1 LTTGIQVMLAATS
14 AAPDSDRNL
23 HGGGGGSAA
32 NGASGFRFV
41 GMISRLPQPSLNI
54 EPMKML

>member
-1 LTTGIQVMLAATS
+1 MLAATS

-23 HGGGGGSAA
+23 HGGGGGGAA